1 MIGVFSHG
9 LVGGIHGRLNFVY
22 GVLMAFIYFVLMG
35 FESSQTSGLL
45 NLSSKFL
52 IPNTAVVENSA
63 STRVLNHPER

>member
-1 MIGVFSHG
+1 
-9 LVGGIHGRLNFVY
+9 
-22 GVLMAFIYFVLMG
+22 MAFIYFVLMG